1 MEVPKIFLK
10 SIIVGM
16 NTINPQNNDENAG
29 NSSEDLTAK
38 SVALFESHEI
48 RRAWYEGRW
57 FWVVEDIVF
66 ALTDSQNVKDY
77 ITKMKERDEV
87 FSQGYGQIVSTLP
100 VETKGGRQKMICA
113 DLQGIFRIIQSIPSP
128 KAEPLKLW
136 LAQLGKERIDE
147 IQDPELAVNRAK
159 AIYEKKGYPRDW
171 IDKRLRGIN
180 VRNTLTDEWKNR
192 GVKAS
197 SEFAILT
204 DEIYKGA
211 FDFTAKEYKDH
222 KSLSREHNLR
232 DHMEDLELIL
242 TMLGEATTTRLTTER
257 DSKEFHKLHKDAKEG
272 GEVAGKTRTDIE
284 QRIGKKIVSKKNFL
298 PKVNTRGH
306 LR

>member
-1 MEVPKIFLK
+1 LH
-10 SIIVGM
+10 
-16 NTINPQNNDENAG
+16 
-29 NSSEDLTAK
+29 L
-38 SVALFESHEI
+38 SV
-48 RRAWYEGRW
+48 
-57 FWVVEDIVF
+57 VDIVAALTGSSIPKRYWSDLKIKLNNEGSEVYEKIVQLKF
-66 ALTDSQNVKDY
+66 LASDGKKYATDCLALTD
-77 ITKMKERDEV
+77 
-87 FSQGYGQIVSTLP
+87 
-100 VETKGGRQKMICA
+100 
-113 DLQGIFRIIQSIPSP
+113 IFRLIQSIPSP

-171 IDKRLRGIN
+171 IEKRLRGIN

-192 GVKAS
+192 GVRAS
-197 SEFAILT
+197 AEFAILT

-211 FDFTAKEYKDH
+211 FNFTAKEYKGH

-242 TMLGEATTTRLTTER
+242 TMLGEATTTKLTTER
-257 DSKEFHKLHKDAKEG
+257 DSKEFEKLHKDAKEG
-272 GEVAGKTRTDIE
+272 GEVAGTTRKDIE
-284 QRIGKKIVSKKNFL
+284 KRLGKKVVTKNNFL
-298 PKVNTRGH
+298 PENERAIPAGGRRKH